1 MKPGLNS
8 YKKVYQAVEE
18 GLKIKGEASSLELLN
33 WLIENYDINSLN
45 VTSKGI
51 TYYLKKQGYKKY
63 RKYETKPWV
72 FQSEKQ

>member
-63 RKYETKPWV
+63 RRYSTKPWV